1 MRKQLTIIIP
11 THNRPALIARAL
23 DYYRAWGCTV
33 IVCDSS
39 QDETKPFCLPD
50 VHFLH
55 CPELSFDRK
64 LYRAVQ
70 QVVTP
75 YVCICADDDFL
86 AASGV
91 IAGLKFLEKNNDYV
105 SVQGHYVVFCWNMN
119 ELYIN
124 PFYLSVTG
132 FHIDDVE
139 PAQRIVHTMNPHM
152 HHLFSVHRS
161 NVLQKSL
168 AISLDHNSPLLAEF
182 STALGGM
189 IFGKHRMLPVFWMA
203 RDTGRYTGYN
213 HNFNDQNT
221 VVFDISKF
229 LATPDGLSY
238 RTKFAEAYAAHVGE
252 SVDRGRVVFD
262 QAFSAYLNLSSF
274 SFMDRAR
281 QVIRQLAPAVLLR
294 WRRRLIQKGVLRRK
308 TPMMPPDYSQL
319 QGYPWSDSYAKEE
332 WELMKEIIMK
342 HGQIATVEDKRLS

>member
-1 MRKQLTIIIP
+1 MRNQLTIIIP

-39 QDETKPFCLPD
+39 QDEPKPFCLPN

-75 YVCICADDDFL
+75 YVCLCADDDFL

-91 IAGLKFLEKNNDYV
+91 IAGLKFLEKNDDYV
-105 SVQGHYVVFCWNMN
+105 SVQGHYVMFCWNMN

-124 PFYLSVTG
+124 PNYLSVIG
-132 FHIDDVE
+132 FHIDDAE
-139 PAQRIVHTMNPHM
+139 PAQRIVHTMSPYM
-152 HHLFSVHRS
+152 HHIYSVHRS

-168 AISLDHNSPLLAEF
+168 AISLDHNSPPLAEF

-203 RDTGRYTGYN
+203 RDAGRYSAYN
-213 HNFNDQNT
+213 HNLNDQHT
-221 VVFDISKF
+221 VVDTGKF

-238 RTKFAEAYAAHVGE
+238 RTKFAEAYTAHVGE
-252 SVDRGRVVFD
+252 SVDKGRVVFD
-262 QAFSAYLNLSSF
+262 QAFSAYLSMRAGVKRGLTGNIR
-274 SFMDRAR
+274 DRAR

-294 WRRRLIQKGVLRRK
+294 WRRGLIQKCLLPR
-308 TPMMPPDYSQL
+308 DYSQL
-319 QGYPWSDSYAKEE
+319 RGYPWSDSDAKEE